1 MEDTPPAHITVV
13 DDVYGKF
20 KVRSQD
26 DSSKF
31 YTLSFG
37 SVSGDPPS
45 CDCYDWERHRLPC
58 KHFFAIFKNY
68 PLWSFQKLPKSYTE
82 SQFLTVDRVGIKS
95 VIETSPIDEDSP
107 FHPDNPLEPTEA
119 LEENENQAT
128 KNDTN
133 VTPTLVA
140 ELKRK
145 PSSHRTEAARCRERL
160 GQIKNLTY
168 VAEGWENANVLN
180 EVKVKLDE
188 CHKLL
193 TDASP
198 KENNLVLEVPAIEKT
213 APCTCKTNSKSHPTK
228 PFKPIPQP
236 LKKNPW
242 TGRSGERAAILKRSY
257 VSSLVEIEGKQAKI
271 G

>member
-1 MEDTPPAHITVV
+1 MERLASSEETPPAYITVV

-140 ELKRK
+140 ELK
-145 PSSHRTEAARCRERL
+145 
-160 GQIKNLTY
+160 
-168 VAEGWENANVLN
+168 
-180 EVKVKLDE
+180 
-188 CHKLL
+188 
-193 TDASP
+193 
-198 KENNLVLEVPAIEKT
+198 
-213 APCTCKTNSKSHPTK
+213 
-228 PFKPIPQP
+228 
-236 LKKNPW
+236 
-242 TGRSGERAAILKRSY
+242 
-257 VSSLVEIEGKQAKI
+257 
-271 G
+271 